1 MVSETFWFDAAGLAD
16 PDAEVVLDA
25 AVVLDDVELHAA
37 SAEIPTASA
46 AMAAGRQ
53 VALCSLMFHIFL
65 NVGNAA

>member
-1 MVSETFWFDAAGLAD
+1 MVSETFWFDGTED
-16 PDAEVVLDA
+16 PDAEVWL
-25 AVVLDDVELHAA
+25 VVLDDELHAA

-46 AMAAGRQ
+46 ATAARRQ